1 MFKKIASIAA
11 GLLVALGAVSAA
23 TPAAAADLGPAPQS
37 AKSATVSTSAQIWDW

>member
-23 TPAAAADLGPAPQS
+23 TPAVAADLGPVPHSEIATAS
-37 AKSATVSTSAQIWDW
+37 AYIWDW

>member
-23 TPAAAADLGPAPQS
+23 TPAVAADLGPVPQS
-37 AKSATVSTSAQIWDW
+37 AKSVTVSTSALIWDW

>member
-23 TPAAAADLGPAPQS
+23 TPAVAADLGPVPQS
-37 AKSATVSTSAQIWDW
+37 AKTVSTSALIWDW